1 MEREKVAE
9 VLIDFIEKKNL
20 GDEILITLPQAK
32 IGFGRASQRPILYE
46 LASQTEA
53 VPSPD
58 HKEQPAEPDSTTF
71 ATEHLYFARAPSL
84 LIN

>member
-32 IGFGRASQRPILYE
+32 IGFGRASQRKVEII
-46 LASQTEA
+46 
-53 VPSPD
+53 
-58 HKEQPAEPDSTTF
+58 
-71 ATEHLYFARAPSL
+71 YFHPN
-84 LIN
+84 LIY